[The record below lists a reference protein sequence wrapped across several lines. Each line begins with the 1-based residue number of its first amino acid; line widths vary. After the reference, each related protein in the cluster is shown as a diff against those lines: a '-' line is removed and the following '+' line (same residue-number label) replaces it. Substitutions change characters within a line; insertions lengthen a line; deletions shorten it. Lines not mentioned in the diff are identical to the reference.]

1 MIAVKRFFFPTLH
14 PLHLYTKNWLTGALF
29 FDLRKVAVCSSIKIF
44 LFSFFV
50 FPFVLNASDSLPGMS
65 FKSLLRVGNKEFK
78 KGYYYDALSY
88 YEEAVKRDSN
98 NVELLFQLGLAN
110 HKIRNHKEAL
120 TWLSKAVAADASC
133 STPSLYYKA
142 LSQKHLGNCKE
153 AIQNFKA
160 FADCYK
166 GKENALKE
174 FVPAD
179 IFGCLERK
187 TIDDTFKIIQL
198 PSFINSGYS
207 ELSPTLWKGNLFFAS
222 IRSDTLVLMK
232 SDTGYQQPVMQF
244 FVAKKDS
251 EGFEKPSLFNDLNLS
266 NHHLTSLSF
275 NEKNKELFFSLCY
288 GELQQANCAIW
299 SAKLEEGKW
308 TNERELSEKVNFN
321 LYANTHPFLA
331 RTAEGKEILWFSSNR
346 PGGFGGYDI
355 WYAERLP
362 DGKFASAKNAGKII
376 NTSRDEVSPFFDELT
391 GTLFFSSSGLPSLG
405 GLDVFYARF
414 SKGKFAEPKPLPA
427 PLNSSYDE
435 SFFRYFEKGKG
446 YFVSNR
452 PGAFSVKGETCC
464 DDIFQFEVSKS
475 IQPWLKISA
484 VDSNGNAIE
493 NTLVMVKNNTDSV
506 LFSLRGKQL
515 LKQLPQNGTYTASLM
530 SEGYLNFEKT
540 LDIQAFSSD
549 DTAEVAVMMQAL
561 QRNKAYRIAD
571 IFFDFNSFELNEET
585 KTALGELIVLMK
597 KNPTLKI
604 EIASHTDSRGEENY
618 NLYLSQKRAES
629 VVNFLIE
636 NGIYAMRLQAKG
648 YGESALL
655 QDCSTLRECQEDDCD
670 CHRLNRRTEFKII
683 E

>member
-1 MIAVKRFFFPTLH
+1 MITAKRFILPMLYLPVF
-14 PLHLYTKNWLTGALF
+14 YTKNLLKGALCF
-29 FDLRKVAVCSSIKIF
+29 SLSNIAVHSSIKF
-44 LFSFFV
+44 LLFFFFV
-50 FPFVLNASDSLPGMS
+50 FPFTLNASDSLPGMS
-65 FKSLLRVGNKEFK
+65 FKSLLNVGNKEFK
-78 KGYYYDALSY
+78 KGYYYDALNY
-88 YEEAVKRDSN
+88 YEEAVKRDSTKI
-98 NVELLFQLGLAN
+98 ELLFQLGLAN

-120 TWLSKAVAADASC
+120 VWFSKAAAFDASC

-153 AIQNFKA
+153 AIQNFNA
-160 FADCYK
+160 FAACYK
-166 GKENALKE
+166 GKETALKE
-174 FVPAD
+174 YVATD
-179 IFGCLERK
+179 IFGCMERK

-207 ELSPTLWKGNLFFAS
+207 DLSPALWKGNLFFAS
-222 IRSDTLVLMK
+222 IRSDTLVFMK
-232 SDTGYQQPVMQF
+232 TDTGYQQPVMQLF
-244 FVAKKDS
+244 TAKKDS
-251 EGFEKPSLFNDLNLS
+251 EGFEKPKLFNDLNLS

-299 SAKLEEGKW
+299 SAKFEDGKW
-308 TNERELSEKVNFN
+308 TNERELSEKVNYN
-321 LYANTHPFLA
+321 LHANTHPFLA
-331 RTAEGKEILWFSSNR
+331 RYAEGKEILWFSSNR
-346 PGGFGGYDI
+346 PGGLGGYDI
-355 WYAERLP
+355 WYAERQP
-362 DGKFASAKNAGKII
+362 DGKFAAAKNAGRII
-376 NTSRDEVSPFFDELT
+376 NTARDEVSPFFDELT
-391 GTLFFSSSGLPSLG
+391 GTLFFSSSGLASLG

-452 PGAFSVKGETCC
+452 PGVFSVKGETCC
-464 DDIFQFEVSKS
+464 DDIFQFEISKS
-475 IQPWLKISA
+475 IKPWLKISA
-484 VDSNGNAIE
+484 IDSTGNTIE
-493 NTLVMVKNNTDSV
+493 NTLVMVKNAADSV
-506 LFSLRGKQL
+506 LFSQRGKQL
-515 LKQLPQNGTYTASLM
+515 LKQLPQNGTYTVSLV
-530 SEGYLNFEKT
+530 SEGYFNLEKT
-540 LDIQAFSSD
+540 FDIQAFSSE
-549 DTAEVAVMMQAL
+549 DTAEVAVMMQAV

-604 EIASHTDSRGEENY
+604 EIASHTDARGEESY

-636 NGIYAMRLQAKG
+636 NGINAERLQAKG

-655 QDCSTLRECQEDDCD
+655 QDCSTLRDCNEDDCD